1 MSEQGI
7 TGFNFSSV
15 KHKIVFIF
23 LFLIILNLVIWSAA
37 FLSFYRAPSLLV
49 LCLIAYGF
57 GLRHAV
63 DADHIAAIDNVTRK
77 FMQQKKSPV
86 AVGFFFSLGHS
97 SVVIIM
103 TFLVALGTIYVHNN
117 FPAFQKIGG
126 LICISVSASFLLL
139 IAFINFIIFIDIY
152 KVFRGIQKDK
162 KYSNQELEE
171 LFDKKGF
178 LSRFFKPLFK
188 FINKSWHMY
197 IIGFLFGLGF
207 DTASEV
213 ALLGISA
220 SQAANG
226 ISIWSIMI
234 FPLLFMAGMCVLDT
248 LDGVL
253 MLGIYGWA
261 FLKPMRKLY
270 YNMTITLVS
279 FMVAFIIGGL
289 EAMNIISNQLN
300 LNSGLWSY
308 INTINDNF
316 GSLGYIVIGVFI
328 VSWLI
333 STFIYK
339 YSKLNS
345 FEYDLE

>member
-1 MSEQGI
+1 METNNRSNCVRQKVI
-7 TGFNFSSV
+7 IIFS
-15 KHKIVFIF
+15 F
-23 LFLIILNLVIWSAA
+23 LVILNIIVWATA
-37 FLSFYRAPSLLV
+37 FLSFYKHPSLLA
-49 LCLIAYGF
+49 LCLLAYGF

-86 AVGFFFSLGHS
+86 TIGFFFSLGHS
-97 SVVIIM
+97 TIVIIM
-103 TFLVALGTIYVHNN
+103 TFFVALGTVYIHNN

-126 LICISVSASFLLL
+126 IVAISVSASFLLL

-152 KVFRGIQKDK
+152 KVFRGIRKDK
-162 KYSNQELEE
+162 KYSHQELED
-171 LFDKKGF
+171 LFDKKGL
-178 LSRFFKPLFK
+178 LSRFFRPLFN
-188 FINKSWHMY
+188 FVSRSWHMY

-220 SQAANG
+220 TQAANG
-226 ISIWSIMI
+226 VPVWTIMI
-234 FPLLFMAGMCVLDT
+234 FPLLFMAGMCVIDT

-261 FLKPMRKLY
+261 FLKPMRKLF

-289 EAMNIISNQLN
+289 EALSIISSQLN
-300 LNSGLWSY
+300 LNGGIWFY
-308 INTINDNF
+308 INKVNDNF
-316 GSLGYIVIGVFI
+316 GNLGYMIIGIFI
-328 VSWLI
+328 VSWLV

-339 YSKLNS
+339 YSKINS
-345 FEYDLE
+345 FEYSAE